1 MRPLWGVL
9 VVLAGCASVR
19 VQTHRPKTP
28 LNAAAIVVY
37 PVKLTGWAPPDW
49 RTFEVGQRAVSA
61 VLGEASSRLQI
72 VGPTEFQVMKWE
84 EDSWVGCTA
93 LPQLIKSGVLPA
105 RSVILRIQVEKRV
118 ASSTQEARDAK
129 GRARAASALEETT
142 WVGHAE
148 VLAPADRQVLVEV
161 DGETHTDP
169 FQEAPPEAEFDP
181 APALTSLVERLAV
194 EATRRVLATAG
205 DQVGP
210 PEAVVLAES
219 PALTAGFPDREVASF
234 DALTA
239 ELWLQNRARYLTPW
253 LTDTQAAKVAKQPPG
268 LWVVKAPTAPSI
280 ESGDLIITVD
290 GVPAS
295 RSLLARKRLQATPV
309 PVRVR
314 RGAQEFDTTIP

>member
-9 VVLAGCASVR
+9 LLAGCAAVK
-19 VQTHRPKTP
+19 VQTHQPKTP
-28 LNAAAIVVY
+28 LTVAAMVVY
-37 PVKLTGWAPPDW
+37 PVKLTGWAAPDW

-72 VGPTEFQVMKWE
+72 FGPTEFQVMKWE
-84 EDSWVGCTA
+84 DDSWVGCTA

-105 RSVILRIQVEKRV
+105 QAVILRIAVEKRV
-118 ASSTQEARDAK
+118 ASSTHEARDAK
-129 GRARAASALEETT
+129 GRARGASALEETT

-161 DGETHTDP
+161 DSETHTDP

-181 APALTSLVERLAV
+181 APALTQLVERLAS
-194 EATRRVLATAG
+194 EATRRVLASAG
-205 DQVGP
+205 DKVGP
-210 PEAVVLAES
+210 PEVVLLAES

-239 ELWLQNRARYLTPW
+239 ELWLQNRARYLTPS
-253 LTDTQAAKVAKQPPG
+253 LTDAQAAKVAKQPPG
-268 LWVVKAPTAPSI
+268 LWVVKAPTAPNV
-280 ESGDLIITVD
+280 ESGDLIVKVD
-290 GVPAS
+290 GAPAS
-295 RSLLARKRLQATPV
+295 GAVLARKRLQATPV
-309 PVRVR
+309 QVRVR